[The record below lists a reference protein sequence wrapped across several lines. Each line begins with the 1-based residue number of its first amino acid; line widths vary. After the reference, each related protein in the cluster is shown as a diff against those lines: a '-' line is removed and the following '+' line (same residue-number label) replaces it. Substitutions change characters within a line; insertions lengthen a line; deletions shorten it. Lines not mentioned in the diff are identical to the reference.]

1 MIPFVLLVLATAGFR
16 VLGLLGVA
24 FFHRW
29 VLDLRWALAVMFL
42 LTASAHWGRKRQ
54 DLIRMVPPWLARPG
68 LFVTLTGVA
77 EAAGAL
83 GLLLPATAPLAAG
96 GLILLLLAVF
106 PANVHAARAAVGI
119 GGRSATPL
127 ALRGLLQLAFI
138 AAVLAA
144 GFAS

>member
-1 MIPFVLLVLATAGFR
+1 MFAGPVIRVHHDPVCPPRSRHGGVPRPRASRRCLLPSLGSRPTLGARRDVSSDRLGALGEKATR
-16 VLGLLGVA
+16 
-24 FFHRW
+24 
-29 VLDLRWALAVMFL
+29 
-42 LTASAHWGRKRQ
+42 
-54 DLIRMVPPWLARPG
+54 
-68 LFVTLTGVA
+68 TLTGVA